1 MNFTK
6 ILCPTDFSPGAESA
20 LRAATRLAIAHRA
33 ELVIVHAWQIPAI
46 SYSIEASLPPSLAQE
61 IVDSAQRGLDA
72 AVRDAQAQGATF
84 VSGKLLP
91 GIAWAEIVGQLER
104 EAYDLCVIGTH
115 GRTGLGRVLLG
126 SVAEKVV
133 RHAPCP
139 VLVVR
144 PNNDVKTFQH
154 VLVPTDFS
162 TSAAYA
168 LELAPQLVEPKGTI
182 TVLHVLE
189 LPVSYAGEIS
199 AEFGKDLSKKA
210 AARLE
215 QTLASLRT
223 STTASIETRT
233 RIGSPGSQAL
243 AAVEDDRSIDLV
255 IVGSR
260 GRTGI
265 KRVLLGS
272 VAEKIVRHAH
282 CPVLVAHRRS

>member
-6 ILCPTDFSPGAESA
+6 VLCPTDFSPGADAA
-20 LRAATRLAIAHRA
+20 LRAAARIAASRHA

-46 SYSIEASLPPSLAQE
+46 SYSIEASLPPSLSQE
-61 IVDSAQRGLDA
+61 IADNARRGLDI
-72 AVRDAQAQGATF
+72 AVQDAKKEGAPF
-84 VSGKLLP
+84 VTSKLLP
-91 GIAWAEIVGQLER
+91 GIAWAEIIAQLER
-104 EAYDLCVIGTH
+104 EAFDLCVIGTH
-115 GRTGLGRVLLG
+115 GRTGLSRVLLG

-144 PNNDVKTFQH
+144 PNNDITSFRH
-154 VLVPTDFS
+154 ILVPTDFS
-162 TSAAYA
+162 TSASDA
-168 LELAPQLVEPKGTI
+168 LELAPQLVEASGRI

-189 LPVSYAGEIS
+189 LPVSYAGEVS
-199 AEFGKDLSKKA
+199 AELGRDLSKKA

-215 QTLASLRT
+215 QSMASLRS
-223 STTASIETRT
+223 STTATIETRT
-233 RIGSPGSQAL
+233 RIGSPGSQVL
-243 AAVEDDRSIDLV
+243 AAVDDDRSIDLV
-255 IVGSR
+255 VVGSR

-272 VAEKIVRHAH
+272 VAEKIVRHVH